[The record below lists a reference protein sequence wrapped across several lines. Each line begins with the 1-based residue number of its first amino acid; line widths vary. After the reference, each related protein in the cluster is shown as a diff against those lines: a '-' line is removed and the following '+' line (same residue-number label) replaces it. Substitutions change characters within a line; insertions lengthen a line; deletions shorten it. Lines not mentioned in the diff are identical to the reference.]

1 MTLLPPPTALELPR
15 WQLKPCPF
23 CGNKKPKIVGPDTH
37 TNIFVLCYKCGARGC
52 IVNAGHGGSTD
63 EAVEAW
69 NTRPASAITSLE
81 ARLAQVERERD
92 YAFKTLRDNFG
103 RTLVEANH
111 NLELRVEEATARV
124 TALETALREAE
135 EALSLAADVVA
146 DMFRTG
152 AAHTDLGPDAPPAF
166 GYYIGVGV
174 QPTIVRARDAAR
186 AHLTHGL
193 GPWVR

>member
-1 MTLLPPPTALELPR
+1 MTVPPPPTAYAGLVAELRHTAREFAARDPA
-15 WQLKPCPF
+15 PDCP
-23 CGNKKPKIVGPDTH
+23 
-37 TNIFVLCYKCGARGC
+37 A
-52 IVNAGHGGSTD
+52 
-63 EAVEAW
+63 EA
-69 NTRPASAITSLE
+69 E
-81 ARLAQVERERD
+81 ARA
-92 YAFKTLRDNFG
+92 
-103 RTLVEANH
+103 
-111 NLELRVEEATARV
+111 